1 MKSKN
6 RSRASKV
13 ADAAR
18 ALRHVERQK
27 KLPQATCDMLAALF
41 NSGHFADLEAQ
52 TRSVVE
58 QYPASGFAWKMLGAS
73 LQCQGKAADALPAY
87 RRSIELM
94 PDDPGVYANVG
105 NSLKAL
111 GLVEEAVVCHRQAVE
126 IDPSFALAHCG
137 LGTALLDLGQAKAA
151 IASLTRAV
159 EIKPDYALAH
169 TNLGLA
175 LQSVGQLEDAETS
188 HSRALDINP
197 DLGESHSNLLLVQNY
212 MSSRSADLLLRNA
225 KRFGDW
231 AEKRAQPCKEWLNS
245 RESSRC
251 LRVGF
256 VSGDFREHPVGFF
269 IESLLSSLA
278 ADASERMQ
286 LMAYSNHSRSDGL
299 TDRIREHCLGWR
311 QVVGLSDENLAN
323 LIKGDGIDVLID
335 LSGHTGHNRLPMFA
349 WKPAPIQVTWLGYLG
364 TTGVK
369 AVDYLIA
376 DSWTLPPSEE
386 TKFSEKVFRLPETYI
401 CFSPPNVE
409 ISPGALPALS
419 AGHITFGSFNN
430 MAKVNDSV
438 IDVWSTILT
447 RMPESKLFLKSKQI
461 VDEAARKRLLEKFAR
476 HDIDDR
482 RLILEGHTQSYGE
495 HYAAYQRVDIA
506 LDPFPYPGITTTI
519 ESLWMGVPVLTL
531 SGERFVSRQGIGLL
545 TNAGLSD
552 WIADDVSS
560 YVEQAVIRAGNVQD
574 LSILRAGLRAQ
585 VMASPIFNTHRFAR
599 HFEAALRGMWTSWC
613 ARSNG
618 PNQIG
623 SAEASPG

>member
-18 ALRHVERQK
+18 ALRHAQRQK
-27 KLPQATCDMLAALF
+27 KLPQSTCDMLAALF
-41 NSGHFADLEAQ
+41 GSGRFTELETQ
-52 TRSVVE
+52 TRSLVE

-105 NSLKAL
+105 NLLRAL
-111 GLVEEAVVCHRQAVE
+111 GLLEEAVVCHRQAVE

-137 LGTALLDLGQAKAA
+137 LGTALLDLGQAEAA

-159 EIKPDYALAH
+159 ELKPDYALAY

-175 LQSVGQLEDAETS
+175 LQSVGQLEDAEAS

-212 MSSRSADLLLRNA
+212 MSSRPADLLLRNA

-269 IESLLSSLA
+269 VEGLFSSLA
-278 ADASERMQ
+278 ANASERMR
-286 LMAYSNHSRSDGL
+286 LLAYSNHSRSDAL
-299 TDRIREHCLGWR
+299 TDRIRAHCLEWR
-311 QVVGLSDENLAN
+311 QVVGVSDENLAN

-369 AVDYLIA
+369 AIDYLIA
-376 DSWTLPPSEE
+376 DSWTLPPSDEVR
-386 TKFSEKVFRLPETYI
+386 FSEKVFRLPETYI

-409 ISPGALPALS
+409 ISAGALPALT
-419 AGHITFGSFNN
+419 ARHITFGSFNN
-430 MAKVNDSV
+430 MTKVNDSV
-438 IDVWSTILT
+438 IAVWSEILAKV
-447 RMPESKLFLKSKQI
+447 PESKLFLKSKQI
-461 VDEAARKRLLEKFAR
+461 VDEAAKKRLLGKFAR
-476 HDIDDR
+476 DDVDGS
-482 RLILEGHTQSYGE
+482 RLILEGHTQGYAE

-531 SGERFVSRQGIGLL
+531 SGERFLSRQGVGLL

-552 WIADDVSS
+552 WVAADVSS
-560 YVEQAVIRAGNVQD
+560 YIEQAVFHAGGVQE
-574 LSILRAGLRAQ
+574 LSALRAGLRQ
-585 VMASPIFNTHRFAR
+585 QLLASPVFDSERFAT
-599 HFEAALRGMWTSWC
+599 HFEAALRSMWAQWC
-613 ARSNG
+613 ARA
-618 PNQIG
+618 IG
-623 SAEASPG
+623 HE